1 MSDHVDAGRWDSAD
15 DRRPDHDG
23 IDTVEAYEIEDGTV
37 LYDAENPLAWV
48 ESSEA
53 VSVHEYA

>member
-1 MSDHVDAGRWDSAD
+1 MSDHVDAGRWDSAAE
-15 DRRPDHDG
+15 RRPDPDG

-48 ESSEA
+48 ESSTA
-53 VSVHEYA
+53 VPLNELA

>member
-15 DRRPDHDG
+15 ERSPEEDG
-23 IDTVEAYEIEDGTV
+23 IGTVEAYEVEDGTV

-48 ESSEA
+48 ESSTA
-53 VSVHEYA
+53 VPIHDLA

>member
-15 DRRPDHDG
+15 EQRPDRDG
-23 IDTVEAYEIEDGTV
+23 IDTVEAYEVEDGTV

-48 ESSEA
+48 ESSNA
-53 VSVHEYA
+53 VPVHEVA

>member
-15 DRRPDHDG
+15 DRPDPDG

-48 ESSEA
+48 ESSNA

>member
-15 DRRPDHDG
+15 ARRPDHG
-23 IDTVEAYEIEDGTV
+23 GPDTVELYEVEDGTV

-48 ESSEA
+48 ESSTA
-53 VSVHEYA
+53 VPIQELA

>member
-1 MSDHVDAGRWDSAD
+1 MSDHVDAGRWDRAD

-48 ESSEA
+48 ESSTA

>member
-15 DRRPDHDG
+15 ARRPDHDG
-23 IDTVEAYEIEDGTV
+23 IDTVEMYEVEDGTV

-48 ESSEA
+48 ETTTTVQLSEQ
-53 VSVHEYA
+53 V

>member
-23 IDTVEAYEIEDGTV
+23 IGTVEAYEVEDGTV

-48 ESSEA
+48 ESSRT
-53 VSVHEYA
+53 VSIHEYA

>member
-15 DRRPDHDG
+15 DRCPDHDG
-23 IDTVEAYEIEDGTV
+23 IETVEAYEVENGTV

-48 ESSEA
+48 ESSRA
-53 VSVHEYA
+53 VPVHEYA

>member
-1 MSDHVDAGRWDSAD
+1 MSDHVDAGRWDSTD
-15 DRRPDHDG
+15 TQRPEHDG

-48 ESSEA
+48 ESSAA
-53 VSVHEYA
+53 VSVFDFA

>member
-1 MSDHVDAGRWDSAD
+1 MSDHVDAGRWDSAAEH
-15 DRRPDHDG
+15 RPDPDG

-48 ESSEA
+48 ESSTA
-53 VSVHEYA
+53 VPLNELA